1 MARRS
6 RSSFNPIWMLIGAA
20 VLIGAFLVARSFV
33 GASTEPFRTHQSL
46 DVASYLENA
55 NSLRGNVYKLRGE
68 VMNALALSPSEGRL
82 FSFGVN
88 NNSDVVPVLIPTEL
102 NHINIQKGQRFI
114 LLLEVMDDGILRAKE
129 MTKA

>member
-1 MARRS
+1 MARRA
-6 RSSFNPIWMLIGAA
+6 RSSFNAIWIAIGAV
-20 VLIGAFLVARSFV
+20 VLIIAFFGARSFIGV
-33 GASTEPFRTHQSL
+33 GSEPFRTHQSL
-46 DVASYLENA
+46 DVTAYLENA

-88 NNSDVVPVLIPTEL
+88 GNTDVVPVLIPTDL
-102 NHINIQKGQRFI
+102 NHINVQKGQRFI
-114 LLLEVMDDGILRAKE
+114 LLLEVMDNGILRAKE